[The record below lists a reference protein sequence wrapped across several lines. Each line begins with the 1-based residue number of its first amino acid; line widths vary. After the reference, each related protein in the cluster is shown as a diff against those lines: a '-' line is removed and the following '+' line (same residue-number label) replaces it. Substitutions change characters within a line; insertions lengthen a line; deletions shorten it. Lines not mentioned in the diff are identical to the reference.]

1 MALVIA
7 LAVLYAKGGGVAG
20 ALHLVGDILRQMAST
35 LLILGAVVMV
45 GAAWTWRR
53 SSRVKAWP
61 TTSGVIT
68 ESRVESRI
76 RQVGNSTYRGSAKL
90 RFYRP
95 VVSYTYDVDGTRHQG
110 HRVRLADRGWE
121 RTAGHSEGAI
131 ARYAVGQ
138 SVTVRYNPSR
148 PADAVLEIGMGPL
161 WPQAVV
167 FSTLCLVLGAYG
179 WLTA

>member
-1 MALVIA
+1 M
-7 LAVLYAKGGGVAG
+7 LYAKGGGVAG
-20 ALHLVGDILRQMAST
+20 ALHLLGDILRQMAST
-35 LLILGAVVMV
+35 LLILGAVGMA

-76 RQVGNSTYRGSAKL
+76 RQVGNSTYRSGVKL

-95 VVSYTYDVDGTRHQG
+95 VVKYAYDVGAKRYQG
-110 HRVRLADRGWE
+110 QRVRLADRGWE
-121 RTAGHSEGAI
+121 RTTGHAEH
-131 ARYAVGQ
+131 AVAAYVVGH
-138 SVTVRYNPSR
+138 SVTVRYDQSR
-148 PADAVLEIGMGPL
+148 PEDAVLEIGLGPV
-161 WPQAVV
+161 WPQAIV
-167 FSTLCLVLGAYG
+167 FSTLCLILGAYG